1 MIRDSN
7 KRPSKFY
14 SYMGNCA
21 VRMYCRV
28 HACCPMRMRQ
38 ISEMRL
44 AAAHIPR
51 AQLPQIL
58 ELNAIALPCRNVL
71 HLLGNI
77 LLRRPLH
84 VDVLQVAG
92 GIVAADG
99 LAEVVGPVG
108 PRAVDEQRVE
118 EDGVALLH
126 VEVNTW
132 VVLGAADPVVHLVHA
147 LLPVR
152 VVVLLQ
158 HTLQKKEGFYYIRE
172 VNWCQKFSLS
182 LRCLHYNFFEAL
194 KIQF

>member
-1 MIRDSN
+1 
-7 KRPSKFY
+7 
-14 SYMGNCA
+14 
-21 VRMYCRV
+21 
-28 HACCPMRMRQ
+28 MRMRQ

-58 ELNAIALPCRNVL
+58 ELDAIALPGRNVL

-108 PRAVDEQRVE
+108 ARAVDEQRVE

-132 VVLGAADPVVHLVHA
+132 VVLGAAYPVVHLVHA

-158 HTLQKKEGFYYIRE
+158 HTLQKKERFFYIRE
-172 VNWCQKFSLS
+172 VTWCQKFSLS
-182 LRCLHYNFFEAL
+182 LRCLHYNFLRHLNSILDFFGFL
-194 KIQF
+194 YSLIFH